1 MRRSSG
7 DGGEECTAC
16 GTVSP
21 CVDQGI
27 CLDPTAIHLGAD
39 EVAASNK
46 FSRSGEGSS
55 SAAEPSAGSAR
66 RGSVDAFLIEGQLVI
81 PGAEGDWAPAS
92 LSNDANPAPGTSSRP
107 RTPPR
112 AVRPDE
118 LTALD
123 LPASPASLRQFLID
137 NNTETVRHGNHV
149 DFVVG
154 NRLLHVATEENRE
167 ACGDDCGAEV
177 GAACVS
183 DHGSLNIFR
192 RRVGANGANGSA
204 LGTPPRALAPCAI
217 TGEVRTLVGA
227 TDPSAVGFGGGL
239 YSPII
244 KARTSSRGA
253 AEGPLDRNSIEQCPL
268 GLVTADDVRVAI
280 EDDRTGGGEASA
292 HTRMKVLGICCS
304 SEEPLI
310 RGLLEKRA
318 GVRSVK
324 VIVPTKTVIV
334 EHATSIAPPASLVD
348 ALNAAKLQAS
358 LSTGGSKVKRS
369 SARKGDAKPGKG
381 GFFEDAYSCCFGD
394 PDDDDDVVSRRP
406 PAAVAASCVLLV
418 ISLFHY
424 FGGHWHHLRW
434 IALGAVVVG
443 LPKIVT
449 RAVVSVR
456 NGVVDINALMTV
468 AACGAVALG
477 EFGEAAAVVVLFGIS
492 EWLETRA
499 MGRASSAMG
508 AVLALRPEFARR
520 LDDPEQTVPA
530 DTIGVGETVLVRPGE
545 RVPVDGFVVGGGSAV
560 DEAALT
566 GESVP
571 VPKSVGSEV
580 FGGTV
585 NQGGVLEVRATA
597 PAADSAV
604 ARLVHLVEEA
614 QAARSNVE
622 RAIETFAKHYTPLV
636 IVAAL
641 LLATVPYIAGE
652 TDAKYAYTACVLLV
666 VACPCA
672 LVLST
677 PVVAVCGLTLA
688 AKRGMLVK
696 GSAHL
701 ERLGRLKTVCVD
713 KTGTLTEGRF
723 ALTDAQLASA
733 KGGGEEKPRPALGV
747 GAMLRW
753 ACAIESRAS
762 HPVAS
767 AILAGSGSAIRV
779 ATQQCEVSD
788 FQTLPGEGA
797 SANVDGRL
805 VEVAGP
811 ALAKRRGWV
820 TKEPALAS
828 IAARWEAE
836 GATVI
841 WVGVDGEASGALR
854 CEDTIR
860 VTAKDAVDRLRAMGV
875 EVVILTGDN
884 AGSARHVAAACDV
897 PESDVMAGLTPTAK
911 MDDVVRRVKRLERT
925 AQTAGAMRARF
936 FGRGTLAMVGDGVN
950 DAPALGAADVGVAMG
965 VAGSAAAMET
975 ADVAL
980 LTNELTKIAETVAI
994 GRLCLKK
1001 IRENIAFSLVA
1012 KGAVL
1017 ALSLAGTT
1025 GLWEAVAAD
1034 VGMAMVVILNGM
1046 MVLAGTEDKKQ
1057 TKETNHGET
1066 HLTVTPKQKES
1077 APLPVKMAERGE
1089 ATAAEASKSAET
1101 LSVPLQTPVSAPAQ
1115 KSSVSGSQM
1124 AVPPLGGSKLEET
1137 KGC

>member
-1 MRRSSG
+1 
-7 DGGEECTAC
+7 
-16 GTVSP
+16 
-21 CVDQGI
+21 
-27 CLDPTAIHLGAD
+27 
-39 EVAASNK
+39 
-46 FSRSGEGSS
+46 
-55 SAAEPSAGSAR
+55 
-66 RGSVDAFLIEGQLVI
+66 
-81 PGAEGDWAPAS
+81 
-92 LSNDANPAPGTSSRP
+92 
-107 RTPPR
+107 
-112 AVRPDE
+112 
-118 LTALD
+118 
-123 LPASPASLRQFLID
+123 
-137 NNTETVRHGNHV
+137 
-149 DFVVG
+149 
-154 NRLLHVATEENRE
+154 
-167 ACGDDCGAEV
+167 
-177 GAACVS
+177 
-183 DHGSLNIFR
+183 
-192 RRVGANGANGSA
+192 
-204 LGTPPRALAPCAI
+204 
-217 TGEVRTLVGA
+217 
-227 TDPSAVGFGGGL
+227 
-239 YSPII
+239 
-244 KARTSSRGA
+244 
-253 AEGPLDRNSIEQCPL
+253 
-268 GLVTADDVRVAI
+268 
-280 EDDRTGGGEASA
+280 
-292 HTRMKVLGICCS
+292 
-304 SEEPLI
+304 
-310 RGLLEKRA
+310 
-318 GVRSVK
+318 
-324 VIVPTKTVIV
+324 
-334 EHATSIAPPASLVD
+334 
-348 ALNAAKLQAS
+348 
-358 LSTGGSKVKRS
+358 
-369 SARKGDAKPGKG
+369 
-381 GFFEDAYSCCFGD
+381 
-394 PDDDDDVVSRRP
+394 
-406 PAAVAASCVLLV
+406 
-418 ISLFHY
+418 
-424 FGGHWHHLRW
+424 
-434 IALGAVVVG
+434 
-443 LPKIVT
+443 
-449 RAVVSVR
+449 
-456 NGVVDINALMTV
+456 
-468 AACGAVALG
+468 
-477 EFGEAAAVVVLFGIS
+477 
-492 EWLETRA
+492 
-499 MGRASSAMG
+499 
-508 AVLALRPEFARR
+508 
-520 LDDPEQTVPA
+520 
-530 DTIGVGETVLVRPGE
+530 
-545 RVPVDGFVVGGGSAV
+545 
-560 DEAALT
+560 
-566 GESVP
+566 
-571 VPKSVGSEV
+571 
-580 FGGTV
+580 
-585 NQGGVLEVRATA
+585 
-597 PAADSAV
+597 
-604 ARLVHLVEEA
+604 
-614 QAARSNVE
+614 
-622 RAIETFAKHYTPLV
+622 
-636 IVAAL
+636 
-641 LLATVPYIAGE
+641 
-652 TDAKYAYTACVLLV
+652 
-666 VACPCA
+666 
-672 LVLST
+672 
-677 PVVAVCGLTLA
+677 
-688 AKRGMLVK
+688 
-696 GSAHL
+696 
-701 ERLGRLKTVCVD
+701 
-713 KTGTLTEGRF
+713 
-723 ALTDAQLASA
+723 
-733 KGGGEEKPRPALGV
+733 
-747 GAMLRW
+747 MLRW

-828 IAARWEAE
+828 VAARWEAE

-1124 AVPPLGGSKLEET
+1124 AVTPLGGSKLEET